1 MTALKEIESLCNKLP
16 KDIYVYFAIYC
27 AEDCFYLVKAEDKAV
42 IRHCIDTTKAYM
54 KGQAA
59 KTELDNATSTSYA
72 SSAANAA
79 ANAAYASAAYAS
91 SASASSAAYA
101 ASAANAAIPAA
112 SAANAAVSAAYASAY
127 SASSAASAYASKKE
141 TKLKE
146 YLEVLRSEEHTSE
159 L

>member
-101 ASAANAAIPAA
+101 AS
-112 SAANAAVSAAYASAY
+112 SAAAY
-127 SASSAASAYASKKE
+127 SASSAASAVASKKE

-146 YLEVLRSEEHTSE
+146 YLEVLKTMIKYLSPLEKLLYDLDE